1 MTYKLVPPSYKL
13 VDKASGITSGIPLDP
28 TLTRRAPPA
37 LHDAHSAWWPGW
49 LPLGWWRDDRSRPS
63 LEIFANQGAPKGP
76 KWIGTKVL
84 GHVPAKNWGSAGIPT
99 SPCWFHGLLDDL
111 AGSDEWLVYY
121 WGLQNMFV
129 KKLEEPSIT

>member
-1 MTYKLVPPSYKL
+1 MTPTVLGGRGGFRWDGGVTT
-13 VDKASGITSGIPLDP
+13 DLDP
-28 TLTRRAPPA
+28 ASRF
-37 LHDAHSAWWPGW
+37 S
-49 LPLGWWRDDRSRPS
+49 LPK
-63 LEIFANQGAPKGP
+63 GAPKGP

-84 GHVPAKNWGSAGIPT
+84 GHVPGKTWGSAGIPT